1 MDHSLGV
8 SLRSFTPGESQATDQ
23 SPSSTQD
30 SDLACS
36 QLCEIPLSNEKEE
49 IQNRRQERFGM
60 DSTDGIWDRCRRIMG
75 LHRLV

>member
-1 MDHSLGV
+1 MNDLSD
-8 SLRSFTPGESQATDQ
+8 TPSESQATDQ

-36 QLCEIPLSNEKEE
+36 QLWEIPLSNEKEDT
-49 IQNRRQERFGM
+49 QNLRQQRLGM
-60 DSTDGIWDRCRRIMG
+60 DSADCICDRCRRIMN